1 MRARA
6 AAEGVVLVRP
16 GRRAELD
23 GKLGY
28 ASPLDISMESSKLED
43 ALGWKFRS
51 MREVLAADPQQQQ
64 AAKATSGGGQQ
75 TTTAP
80 PVDVSVH
87 LFRFVD
93 ALFLALFAVLVAVA
107 VRRTPSVEG

>member
-1 MRARA
+1 
-6 AAEGVVLVRP
+6 
-16 GRRAELD
+16 
-23 GKLGY
+23 
-28 ASPLDISMESSKLED
+28 
-43 ALGWKFRS
+43 